1 MNRLPVSAASDDFGN
16 EPSGPTDQ
24 QKMTTGQVFAV
35 FASAWPTKEIST
47 PTLNLWASQ
56 IGDLAPD
63 LALDTAA
70 ACVRLCEFWPSVRTF
85 LETLEG
91 VKAARRREAFTAP
104 ELVEGRDL
112 DLAKQKVGE
121 IRAALGI
128 AAKHDTKQP
137 EETN

>member
-1 MNRLPVSAASDDFGN
+1 MNRLPASAAADDFGN
-16 EPSGPTDQ
+16 EPDGPTDQ

-47 PTLNLWASQ
+47 PTLNLWATQ

-70 ACVRLCEFWPSVRTF
+70 ACVRLREFWPSVRTF

-104 ELVEGRDL
+104 ELPEGRDL
-112 DLAKQKVGE
+112 DLAKQRVSE

-128 AAKHDTKQP
+128 AASKHNP
-137 EETN
+137 RSEP